1 MNSMED
7 LRPDPDAL
15 LAKVQRDEA
24 RSHRGEFKIF
34 FGAAAGVGKTY
45 AMLSAARAKRAD
57 GVDVVIGVVETH
69 GRADTAAL
77 LEGLEVLP
85 LRTVEYRGAQIKEFD
100 LDAALKRRPAL
111 IVVDELAHTNAEG
124 SRHPKRWNDVEELL
138 DAGIDVYSA
147 LNVQHLESL
156 NDVVGGITQIRVWET
171 VPDTMF
177 ERADEVELVDLPPDE
192 LLDRLHEGKI
202 YIPQQVERA
211 VRNFFR
217 KGNLIALRELALRRT
232 ADRVDAQMREYRD
245 EHAILDVWQA
255 SDRVLICIGPNAMAE
270 TLIRAGKRMASAIHA
285 SWIVAYVESSKLQ
298 RLPPASRDAVLENL
312 RLAEELGAETAT
324 LSGHEM
330 STEILD
336 YARRKNVTR
345 IVLGKPTRRGWK
357 RWILGSLVDTIVREG
372 HGFDVVLLSS
382 EQRRRTSG
390 DVPILS
396 RSRAYL
402 GLGERSSTS
411 GKNRWPDY
419 LKAIGCTALTTAL
432 SWVMFEHFEL
442 SNLVMVYLL
451 GVVFVAALY
460 GRGPSVVASFVSVLA
475 FDFFF
480 VPPRF
485 SFAVSD
491 AQYLFT
497 FGVMLIVGL
506 VTSNLAVSLRSQAR
520 VAGHRERRA
529 SVLYGF
535 TRELSAA
542 RREDDVARVAVKH
555 IGEEFEGQ
563 SVILLPDAAGR
574 IVHPRGDGIQYSFH
588 GSDLGVA
595 QWVFDHGRIAGAGTD
610 TLPGAEGVYFP
621 MPGVVVNIGV
631 LAILPVN
638 LRRVFL
644 PEQQRLL
651 DTFITQ
657 IVQAIER
664 IRLTEQAQTAKI
676 RAETESLRNSLLNA
690 ISHDFRTPLA
700 SIIGAASSLMDDG
713 THLTPEARLELL
725 KTIQDEGG
733 RMTRLANNILDMARF
748 ESGAFQLAREWYPIE
763 EIVGSVLTRLRSRL
777 GGRPLEVK
785 LPADLPLVFVDAVMI
800 DEVLENLLENAIKY
814 TPEGMPI
821 EIGAEASAMAM
832 RVWVADRGPGL
843 PPGEEERIFD
853 KFYRANMEGAQSG
866 AGLGLTICR
875 ALMRAHGGTIRA
887 ENRAGGG
894 AVFEFTIPIT
904 ETPPQLVLEEMPPD
918 EIAGERTGT
927 R

>member
-7 LRPDPDAL
+7 PRPDPDVL
-15 LAKVQRDEA
+15 LAKVQREEA
-24 RSHRGEFKIF
+24 RRRRGRLKIF

-45 AMLSAARAKRAD
+45 AMLTAARARRAE
-57 GVDVVIGVVETH
+57 GVDVVIGIAETH
-69 GRADTAAL
+69 GRAETAAL
-77 LEGLEVLP
+77 LQGLEILP
-85 LRTVEYRGAQIKEFD
+85 QRTIARGVATVSEFD
-100 LDAALKRRPAL
+100 LDATLRRHPAL
-111 IVVDELAHTNAEG
+111 IVVDELAHTNVEG

-171 VPDTMF
+171 VPDTIF
-177 ERADEVELVDLPPDE
+177 ERADEVELVDIPPDE
-192 LLDRLHEGKI
+192 LLERLHEGKI

-245 EHAILDVWQA
+245 EHAIVDVWQTTE
-255 SDRVLICIGPNAMAE
+255 RVLICIGPDAMAE
-270 TLIRAGKRMASAIHA
+270 SLIRAGKRMAAAIHA
-285 SWIVAYVESSKLQ
+285 DWIVAYVESSRLQ
-298 RLPPASRDAVLENL
+298 RLPAAARDAVLEHL
-312 RLAEELGAETAT
+312 RLAGELGAETVT
-324 LSGHEM
+324 LSGQEI
-330 STEILD
+330 SAEILD

-357 RWILGSLVDTIVREG
+357 RWVLGSLVDTIVREG
-372 HGFDVVLLSS
+372 HGFDVLLLSG
-382 EQRRRTSG
+382 EQRARGAG
-390 DVPILS
+390 DVAMLS

-402 GLGERSSTS
+402 GLGEQGRVSD
-411 GKNRWPDY
+411 KNRWPSY
-419 LKAIGCTALTTAL
+419 LKAVFCTTLTTAL
-432 SWVMFEHFEL
+432 SWVMFEYFEL

-451 GVVFVAALY
+451 GVVFVATRY
-460 GRGPSVVASFVSVLA
+460 GRGPSVLASFLSVLA

-491 AQYLFT
+491 VQYLFT
-497 FGVMLIVGL
+497 FAVMLAVGL
-506 VTSNLAVSLRSQAR
+506 VTSNLAVNLRSQAK

-529 SVLYGF
+529 AVLYAF

-542 RREDDVARVAVKH
+542 RRQDEVARIAVKH

-563 SVILLPDAAGR
+563 SAILLPDAGGR

-610 TLPGAEGVYFP
+610 TLPGAEGVYLP
-621 MPGVVVNIGV
+621 MPGEAANVGV

-664 IRLTEQAQTAKI
+664 IRLTEQAHTAKI
-676 RAETESLRNSLLNA
+676 RVETESLRNSLLNA

-700 SIIGAASSLMDDG
+700 SIIGAASSLMDDA
-713 THLTPEARLELL
+713 THLTPEARIDLL
-725 KTIQDEGG
+725 KTIHDEGT
-733 RMTRLANNILDMARF
+733 RMTRLANNILDMARL
-748 ESGAFQLAREWYPIE
+748 ESGAFKLAREWVPME

-777 GGRPLEVK
+777 AGRPLQVK
-785 LPADLPLVFVDAVMI
+785 LPDDLPLVLVDAVMI
-800 DEVLENLLENAIKY
+800 DEVLENLLENAIRY
-814 TPEGMPI
+814 TPYGTPI
-821 EIGAEASAMAM
+821 EIGAAAEPLAL

-843 PPGEEERIFD
+843 PPGEEDHIFD
-853 KFYRANMEGAQSG
+853 KFYRANMEAAQSG

-875 ALMRAHGGTIRA
+875 ALMRAHGGSIRA

-894 AVFEFTIPIT
+894 AMFEITIPMT
-904 ETPPQLVLEEMPPD
+904 EAPPQLVLD
-918 EIAGERTGT
+918 EVQADEPAGERTGT
-927 R
+927 